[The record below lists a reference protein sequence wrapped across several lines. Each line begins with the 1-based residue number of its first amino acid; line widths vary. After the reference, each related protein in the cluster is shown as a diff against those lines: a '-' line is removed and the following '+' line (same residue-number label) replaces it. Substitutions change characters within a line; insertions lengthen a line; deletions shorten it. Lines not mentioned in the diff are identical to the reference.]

1 NRRMGQELAGKVA
14 IVTGGA
20 GGIGRGI
27 VELFMEEGAK
37 VVIADVDAPAGE
49 ALVAEVGA
57 TAAFKQ
63 TDVGDADQVQEL
75 VDFTVAHFGGL
86 HVMCNNAGISGSRR
100 RFLDDDLGPLLHEE
114 LHDPATDAAGAAGD
128 DRDLARKLLAHASMS
143 SRPVSPLRSSS
154 PGWCRCH
161 GARRSRRSRRGPRR

>member
-1 NRRMGQELAGKVA
+1 MGQELAGKVA

-57 TAAFKQ
+57 TAA
-63 TDVGDADQVQEL
+63 V
-75 VDFTVAHFGGL
+75 
-86 HVMCNNAGISGSRR
+86 
-100 RFLDDDLGPLLHEE
+100 
-114 LHDPATDAAGAAGD
+114 
-128 DRDLARKLLAHASMS
+128 
-143 SRPVSPLRSSS
+143 RSST
-154 PGWCRCH
+154 P
-161 GARRSRRSRRGPRR
+161 RRSAASTPAPA